1 LPAGRYSGIS
11 SKGIGYRKLTSIGME
26 VFNRWNG
33 EFAMKNKIQFTRK
46 RLVIVIVIL
55 ILLFGIIFREKL
67 IQTYVVVARE
77 QLATYA
83 ENLLDNN
90 DRQNDRYGFWKVRS
104 YPEEQMVEFH
114 TGGFGLAP
122 SSTYKGFYY
131 AAENVHKVFSVAD
144 KSLVTME
151 IDGDLATW
159 TDGTDN
165 NGTSMRINDNWF
177 WYEASF

>member
-1 LPAGRYSGIS
+1 
-11 SKGIGYRKLTSIGME
+11 
-26 VFNRWNG
+26 
-33 EFAMKNKIQFTRK
+33 MKNEIQFTRK
-46 RLVIVIVIL
+46 RLVIMIVIL
-55 ILLFGIIFREKL
+55 ILVLGIIFREKL

-77 QLATYA
+77 HLATYA
-83 ENLLDNN
+83 ENLLDYD
-90 DRQNDRYGFWKVRS
+90 DRQSDRYGFWKVSS

-131 AAENVHKVFSVAD
+131 SAENVHKVFSVAD
-144 KSLVTME
+144 KSLATMDVNE
-151 IDGDLATW
+151 EHATW

-165 NGTSMRINDNWF
+165 HGTSIRIIDNWF